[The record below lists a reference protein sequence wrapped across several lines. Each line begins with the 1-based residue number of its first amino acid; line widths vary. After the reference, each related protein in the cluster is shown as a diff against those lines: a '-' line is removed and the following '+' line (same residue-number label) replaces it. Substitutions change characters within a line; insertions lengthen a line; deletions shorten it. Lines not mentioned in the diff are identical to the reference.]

1 MDRLPILERS
11 LQTWSGPV
19 SLAIYIPLKGSPTTT
34 LGTETRGEHVS
45 EEEGSSLILDWQRL
59 YINKKIAALN
69 ISLAE
74 STVVLVAGLEAD
86 HVYPINGLRNLAM
99 AAVRTRYAFL
109 VDADFQPS
117 PGLEAHFAAFI
128 RNKKQQ
134 VDTEKKKF
142 AYVVPAFE
150 YLETPNV
157 SFKRC
162 FSFFP
167 KSNNPKTYSERRS
180 HHKEQGRVDSA
191 DPP

>member
-1 MDRLPILERS
+1 MDRLTILERS

-19 SLAIYIPLKGSPTTT
+19 SLAIYIPLKSTPTTT
-34 LGTETRGEHVS
+34 LGEKEAVS
-45 EEEGSSLILDWQRL
+45 EEEKPSSILDWQRL

-74 STVVLVAGLEAD
+74 STVVLVAGFEAD

-99 AAVRTRYAFL
+99 AAVKTRFAFL

-117 PGLEAHFAAFI
+117 PNLEAHFASFI
-128 RNKKQQ
+128 RNKKQDQ
-134 VDTEKKKF
+134 NKKF

-157 SFKRC
+157 SF
-162 FSFFP
+162 
-167 KSNNPKTYSERRS
+167 
-180 HHKEQGRVDSA
+180 
-191 DPP
+191 